1 MLTNKFVL
9 FFRVIENV
17 YISFRV
23 TTDIKD
29 ALVIS
34 SALALDEAID
44 TPKEGTSDSEM
55 VEFSTSI

>member
-23 TTDIKD
+23 TTDIKE
-29 ALVIS
+29 LV
-34 SALALDEAID
+34 LDEDID